1 MIIGIGGLMCSG
13 KTSVAKYIS
22 KNYQNVELVNFADK
36 LKLIAEDLFGMT
48 VKDRRL
54 LQELGKQMRTIR
66 DSVWIDYIFNKF
78 IPTKN
83 YVIGDVRY
91 LNETQRIKDN
101 GGFTIYIERP
111 ERFRL
116 NEYEILY
123 GRLPSNTELND
134 SSESLDKENFDFII
148 KNNSTKEDLFKQ
160 IDFKLLG
167 AIKEKRSKKFYK
179 RILKYTKGK
188 LLWV

>member
-13 KTSVAKYIS
+13 KTSVAKHIT
-22 KNYQNVELVNFADK
+22 KNYKNVELVNFADK
-36 LKLIAEDLFGMT
+36 LKFIAEDLFGMT
-48 VKDRRL
+48 TKDRRL
-54 LQELGKQMRTIR
+54 LQELGKQMRVIR

-78 IPTKN
+78 NPNKS

-91 LNETQRIKDN
+91 LNEVQRIKKA

-111 ERFRL
+111 EKTRL
-116 NEYEILY
+116 DEYQILY
-123 GRLPSNTELND
+123 NRLPTEEELND

-148 KNNSTKEDLFKQ
+148 RNNSNKENLFQQ
-160 IDFKLLG
+160 IDLKLREIL
-167 AIKEKRSKKFYK
+167 KEKKSKKFYNK
-179 RILKYTKGK
+179 ILKYCKGK

>member
-66 DSVWIDYIFNKF
+66 DSVWIDYIFNRF
-78 IPTKN
+78 LPNKN

-91 LNETQRIKDN
+91 LNEIKHIKDN
-101 GGFTIYIERP
+101 GGYTIYIQRP

-116 NEYEILY
+116 NEYQILY
-123 GRLPSNTELND
+123 GRLPTENELND
-134 SSESLDKENFDFII
+134 SSESLDETHFDYIIRNDSMKEN
-148 KNNSTKEDLFKQ
+148 LFKE
-160 IDFKLLG
+160 IDFKLVGSL
-167 AIKEKRSKKFYK
+167 KEKRSKKVYK
-179 RILKYTKGK
+179 KILKYTKGK